1 MTRTVKQIEDEDKN
15 KAALGGEEEL
25 ESIEIDKLG
34 SETEGANT
42 GEETGTPEET
52 VEGLKKKLQEANE
65 KTEREREARQAAEE
79 RAGKA
84 NGDANNA
91 RLSQLAVQEQAITSR
106 VDGAKTKLDS
116 VKQQLKQAKAAGDG
130 DSEVDLQDAM
140 AEARYELNAAV
151 WEQGQ
156 FTKWKE
162 QQLRQPAPSAS
173 TETSPYTAKEQA
185 WLDDHPEFYTD
196 KKFARLTKVLAAEA
210 LEEGH
215 KQDSRAFFAY
225 VEQGLRENGFLSGDG
240 DPTSG
245 AGNPPARKP
254 STSTGTP
261 PNRSG
266 NGANPPVN
274 KNSKYPFLPKGYT
287 VPKEWVQ
294 AAQEQGFDD
303 PLEYANMRLEDEAAQ
318 RGRQ

>member
-1 MTRTVKQIEDEDKN
+1 MTRTVKKIEEDDKN
-15 KAALGGEEEL
+15 KANLGVEEEL
-25 ESIEIDKLG
+25 ENIEIDTLG
-34 SETEGANT
+34 SEGEGAGT
-42 GEETGTPEET
+42 GEEPVSPEET

-65 KTEREREARQAAEE
+65 KADRERTAREEAEAR
-79 RAGKA
+79 A
-84 NGDANNA
+84 NKSTNDANQSRQTQIA
-91 RLSQLAVQEQAITSR
+91 AQEQAIKDR
-106 VDGAKTKLDS
+106 VGSATTKLES

-130 DSEVDLQDAM
+130 DAEVELSDAM
-140 AEARYELNAAV
+140 AEARYELNAAK
-151 WEQGQ
+151 WEEGQ

-162 QQLRQPAPSAS
+162 QQLKAPANPAGN
-173 TETSPYTAKEQA
+173 ENSPYTAKEQA
-185 WLDDHPEFYTD
+185 WIDDHPEFYTD

-215 KQDSRAFFAY
+215 RQDSRAFFAY
-225 VEQGLRENGFLSGDG
+225 VEQGLRENGFLKEDN

-245 AGNPPARKP
+245 AGESSSRKL
-254 STSTGTP
+254 STSTGAP

-266 NGANPPVN
+266 NGAAPVVN
-274 KNSKYPFLPKGYT
+274 KNSKYPFLTKGYV

-303 PLEYANMRLEDEAAQ
+303 PLEYANMRLEEEAAQ